1 MKKRYLAI
9 AIITLLMTSCLKE
22 EFEEQKKDLETNVT
36 EKNMEELKIPD
47 DFTFSTATTISLVIK
62 DDSEYT
68 RYDLYDEDNK
78 TDIIGSGF
86 VNEGQLKLS
95 LTVPTN
101 LTNFYAIRTTVK
113 GTTNHTIPVTFPT
126 TSYTMNSTNQRVASD
141 CYEKLYAV
149 NNDGGFYTINNESG
163 SYDEEQLSNL
173 EGGGSIAC
181 AVDKENKKVYYNTGT
196 TLRYYDLNTNTF
208 NIAQQG
214 NPFNG
219 NYPRM
224 EYNNVTKE
232 LYISNNTLLYI
243 IDPLTNI
250 VKENYTING
259 LESPT
264 GGGDLA
270 ISLDGTVYLCCF
282 SGLYRL
288 DFSGGGSVIQAT
300 RISAD
305 NLPFQPTSMAID
317 RNDRLYLATNDANS
331 QLILMD
337 KFDGSY
343 QIARTYNHKINDLG
357 SLPCSVEELSTADN
371 DSDNIINQLD
381 DYPNDP
387 DRAADL
393 FTPSEFGWGTLGFE
407 DLWPYKGDFDFND
420 LAIHYRF
427 KSVLNANNEV
437 VEILGYF
444 KVNSLN
450 ASYQSGFGLALPF
463 DESIIQEVTGSEL
476 TEGLITLN
484 EKGLETGQT
493 TPVVIVFDNAF
504 KQGNY
509 GECVAPKDKE
519 IVITI
524 KFVSPQDLSI
534 VGTPPFNAF
543 IFVNTRG
550 NEVHLADNKPTDKAD
565 VNVLGTGHDTSNGV
579 SRYYKTDTNLPWA
592 INIIHNFKVPRSG
605 IAVNQGYNKFNE
617 WAESGGISYT
627 DWYKDNSGYRNI
639 SNLCDQ

>member
-1 MKKRYLAI
+1 MKKIYLAI
-9 AIITLLMTSCLKE
+9 GIITFLMTSCFKE
-22 EFEEQKKDLETNVT
+22 QFDEQKKDLEVNVS
-36 EKNMEELKIPD
+36 EKTMEELKIPD

-62 DDSEYT
+62 DDTEYT

-86 VNEGQLKLS
+86 VNKGELKLS
-95 LTVPTN
+95 MTIPSN

-113 GTTNHTIPVTFPT
+113 GKTTHTIPVTSPI
-126 TSYTMNSTNQRVASD
+126 TSYDINSTNKRVAED
-141 CYEKLYAV
+141 CTEKLYAV
-149 NNDGGFYTINNESG
+149 NGNGGFYRIDNESDN
-163 SYDEEQLSNL
+163 YDTETLPNL
-173 EGGGSIAC
+173 RGGGSIAC
-181 AVDKENKKVYYNTGT
+181 AVDRENRKVYYNTGT
-196 TLRYYDLNTNTF
+196 TLRYYDIDAPTF
-208 NIAQQG
+208 HVVSTG

-219 NYPRM
+219 SYPRM
-224 EYNNVTKE
+224 EYNNVTGN
-232 LYISNNTLLYI
+232 LYIAKNEDMYI
-243 IDPLTNI
+243 INPLTN
-250 VKENYTING
+250 TIIEQYDIIG
-259 LESPT
+259 LESPV
-264 GGGDLA
+264 GGGDMA
-270 ISLDGTVYLCCF
+270 ISLDGTVYMCCF
-282 SGLYRL
+282 SGLYRIEL
-288 DFSGGGSVIQAT
+288 IGNVANAT
-300 RISAD
+300 RISAE

-331 QLILMD
+331 QLIEMD

-343 QIARTYNHKINDLG
+343 QVVKTYNHKINDLG
-357 SLPCSVEELSTADN
+357 SLPCTVEELSIRD
-371 DSDNIINQLD
+371 DDGDNIINQLD

-387 DRAADL
+387 EKAVDL

-427 KSVLNANNEV
+427 KSILNANNEV

-450 ASYQSGFGLALPF
+450 ASYQSGFGLQLPF
-463 DESIIQEVTGSEL
+463 DESIIEQVTGSQL
-476 TEGLITLN
+476 TESNIILS

-493 TPVVIVFDNAF
+493 SPVIIVFDNAF

-509 GECVAPKDKE
+509 GECVTQSDNE
-519 IVITI
+519 IEITI
-524 KFVSPQDLSI
+524 KFISPQDLSI
-534 VGTPPFNAF
+534 LGVPPFNPF
-543 IFVNTRG
+543 IFVNTRE
-550 NEVHLADNKPTDKAD
+550 NEVHLADNNPTDKAD
-565 VNVLGTGHDTSNGV
+565 INVLGTGHDTSNGV
-579 SRYYKTDTNLPWA
+579 SRYYKTETNLPWA

-617 WAESGGISYT
+617 WAESGGNVYI